1 MLSQEIKFARMLSK
15 NRKYAGIMSNDKKI
29 YTWYCPSM
37 IKTRKLFPKKKKTIQ
52 GCCPTKGL
60 QLYCLI
66 IQNIQ

>member
-37 IKTRKLFPKKKKTIQ
+37 IKTRKLFPKK
-52 GCCPTKGL
+52 TKQYRDVVRQKVYSYTVL
-60 QLYCLI
+60 
-66 IQNIQ
+66 

>member
-15 NRKYAGIMSNDKKI
+15 NSKYAMIMSNDKKNI
-29 YTWYCPSM
+29 YTCY
-37 IKTRKLFPKKKKTIQ
+37 IVQYKLEHCFKKKIQ

-66 IQNIQ
+66 IQNIRR